1 MKKYSMV
8 SIKALNNLLGREL
21 GKCKMWERAFFFPL
35 GQPQKYSS
43 PQVPAEKKNLYL
55 LTEWEGQTENIWVEV
70 MTYGPSAATSARHDR
85 VPNVLPS
92 GSNKLSP

>member
-1 MKKYSMV
+1 MV

-21 GKCKMWERAFFFPL
+21 GKCKMWERAFFFHWDSL
-35 GQPQKYSS
+35 KNTVLHKFRQK
-43 PQVPAEKKNLYL
+43 KKNLYL
-55 LTEWEGQTENIWVEV
+55 LTEWESRTENIWVEV
-70 MTYGPSAATSARHDR
+70 MTYGPSAATSARHDL